1 MKHLS
6 ALLICL
12 FSQCILQAQKGIIP
26 QPQEIAF
33 NGQDFLVESPV
44 ITFDDS
50 LIYPEAVF
58 LKESLNRFYHQSLQI
73 VRLQNIAPE
82 KDPPLFIQ
90 LKTIRPDTLLP
101 IGWYNLNVD
110 KNRINITATEKTGI
124 FYAIQSLI
132 QLGYFN
138 AERQFAFHGVKI
150 SNDYPNMKWRG
161 MHLDVSRHFF
171 PKEFILKYI
180 DLLAMNKMNVFHWHL
195 TDDQG
200 WRIEIKKY
208 PKLTSLGGWRKGSMI
223 GHYNEQRY
231 DTIRYGG
238 FYTQDDIREVVAYAQ
253 KRHVTIVPEI
263 EMPGHAL
270 AALSAYPQFSCTG
283 GPFEVAKGWG
293 VFDDVFCPK
302 EETFTFLQDVLDEV
316 VTLFPGKYIH
326 IGGDECP
333 KTRWEKCKA
342 CQKRMKENNLKD
354 EMALQSYFIQRIE
367 KYLNNKG
374 KQIIGWDEIL
384 EGGLAPNAA
393 VMSWRGI
400 EGGIE
405 AAHLH
410 HPVVMTPGT
419 HCYFDHYQG
428 NPRQEPI
435 AIGGFTSLEK
445 VYSFNPIPEKL
456 SPEERPYILG
466 AQGNVWTEYIN
477 TSRDV
482 EYMAVPR
489 MSALAEVLW
498 TNETSRNYIQFTE
511 RLTEFS
517 GLLRKMDVNMA
528 HSWQLAVVSTIQD
541 GNELKVMATPPVP
554 GKEILYEISN
564 PKVDFKGIIAT
575 LKYTQPLSLETVMD
589 GARFRFIVTENDAQ
603 YESSI
608 IIRKHLANGKNVS
621 FKNPPSEHYPGKGGF
636 TLVDGIEAVLP
647 RINSEWLGWSGDD
660 MIATID
666 LGTDQ
671 KVSMAEIGVLHDP
684 TNWIYE
690 PSEIQLE
697 RSMDGIKWEYILV
710 TTIVPFKPNPR
721 IKQIKFSPVTARYI
735 RISAKNPGL
744 IPEGSPGA
752 GKNSW
757 IFFDEIIVE

>member
-1 MKHLS
+1 MKHL
-6 ALLICL
+6 AVLLICL
-12 FSQCILQAQKGIIP
+12 LSQCILQAQKGIIP
-26 QPQEIAF
+26 QPQEIEF
-33 NGQDFLVESPV
+33 NGQDFSVDFPV

-50 LIYPEAVF
+50 LLYPEAVF
-58 LKESLNRFYHQSLQI
+58 FQESMNRFYKQSLRI
-73 VRLQNIAPE
+73 VRLPNVAPE
-82 KDPPLFIQ
+82 KDPPFFIHLQ
-90 LKTIRPDTLLP
+90 IIHPDTLLP
-101 IGWYNLNVD
+101 IGWYYLNVD
-110 KNRINITATEKTGI
+110 RNRINITATEKTGI
-124 FYAIQSLI
+124 FYGIQSLL
-132 QLGYFN
+132 QLGYIN
-138 AERQFAFHGVKI
+138 AEKKFAFHGVKI
-150 SNDYPNMKWRG
+150 ANDYPNMKWRG

-208 PKLTSLGGWRKGSMI
+208 PKLTTVGGWRKGSMV

-238 FYTQDDIREVVAYAQ
+238 FYTQDDIREVVAYAE

-283 GPFEVAKGWG
+283 GPFDVARGWG

-367 KYLNNKG
+367 KHLNSKG
-374 KQIIGWDEIL
+374 IQIIGWDEIL

-393 VMSWRGI
+393 VMSWRGT

-410 HPVVMTPGT
+410 HPVVMTPGS

-456 SPEERPYILG
+456 SPEERMYILG

-498 TNETSRNYIQFTE
+498 TNEVSRNYIHFTE

-517 GLLRKMDVNMA
+517 GLLKKMDVNMA
-528 HSWQLAVVSTIQD
+528 HSWQRPVLSTVAQN
-541 GNELKVMATPPVP
+541 GVLKAEAKPPVP
-554 GKEILYEISN
+554 GKKMMYELTKPGMKIN
-564 PKVDFKGIIAT
+564 GAKME
-575 LKYTQPLSLETVMD
+575 YTAPVELIDKNIQ
-589 GARFRFIVTENDAQ
+589 FRVWVEENDSTRN
-603 YESSI
+603 ESSLR
-608 IIRKHLANGKNVS
+608 IRSSLASAKQVS
-621 FKNPPSEHYPGKGGF
+621 FAKAPSEHYPGKGGF
-636 TLVDGIEAVLP
+636 TLVDGIVAVLP

-666 LGTDQ
+666 LGATQ
-671 KVSMAEIGVLHDP
+671 TISSAEIGVLHDP

-697 RSMDGIKWEYILV
+697 WSLDGIKWEHILV
-710 TTIVPFKPNPR
+710 STIVPFKPNPR
-721 IKQIKFSPVTARYI
+721 IKQLKFSPVAARYI
-735 RISAKNPGL
+735 RINAKNPGL
-744 IPEGSPGA
+744 IPAGNPGA

-757 IFFDEIIVE
+757 IFFDEIIIE

>member
-1 MKHLS
+1 MKNL
-6 ALLICL
+6 AVFLICL
-12 FSQCILQAQKGIIP
+12 LSQCILQAQKGIIP
-26 QPQEIAF
+26 QPQEIEF
-33 NGQDFLVESPV
+33 NGQDFLVESPI

-50 LIYPEAVF
+50 LLYPEAEF
-58 LKESLNRFYHQSLQI
+58 LQESINRFYQQSLRI

-90 LKTIRPDTLLP
+90 LQTIRPDTLLP
-101 IGWYNLNVD
+101 VGWYNLNVD
-110 KNRINITATEKTGI
+110 KNRIHITATEKTGI
-124 FYAIQSLI
+124 FYGIQSLL
-132 QLGYFN
+132 QLGYYN
-138 AERQFAFHGVKI
+138 AEKQFAFHGVKI

-171 PKEFILKYI
+171 PKKFILKYI

-208 PKLTSLGGWRKGSMI
+208 PKLTSVGGWRKGSMI

-231 DTIRYGG
+231 DSIRYGG
-238 FYTQDDIREVVAYAQ
+238 FYTQDDIREVVAYAE

-283 GPFEVAKGWG
+283 GPFEVAKKWG

-302 EETFTFLQDVLDEV
+302 EETFTFLQNILDEV

-367 KYLNNKG
+367 KYLNSKG

-393 VMSWRGI
+393 VMSWRGT

-428 NPRQEPI
+428 NPRQEPV

-456 SPEERPYILG
+456 SPEESMYILG

-498 TNETSRNYIQFTE
+498 SKESTRNYIHFTE

-517 GLLRKMDVNMA
+517 VLLKKMDVNMA
-528 HSWQLAVVSTIQD
+528 HSWQRPVLSTIAQN
-541 GNELKVMATPPVP
+541 GVLKAEAKPPVP
-554 GKEILYEISN
+554 GKKMMYELTKPGMKIN
-564 PKVDFKGIIAT
+564 
-575 LKYTQPLSLETVMD
+575 
-589 GARFRFIVTENDAQ
+589 GAKMEYVAPVELIDKNIQFRVWVEENDSTR
-603 YESSI
+603 YESSLL
-608 IIRKHLANGKNVS
+608 IRSSLASAKQVS
-621 FKNPPSEHYPGKGGF
+621 FKHPPSEHYPGKGGF

-647 RINSEWLGWSGDD
+647 RINSEWLGWSGED

-666 LGTDQ
+666 LGATQTISKAD
-671 KVSMAEIGVLHDP
+671 IGMLNDP
-684 TNWIYE
+684 TNWIYK

-697 RSMDGIKWEYILV
+697 RSEDGIEWKDIIYS
-710 TTIVPFKPNPR
+710 TIVPIRPNPR
-721 IKQIKFSPVTARYI
+721 IKYMTFRPVDARYI
-735 RISAKNPGL
+735 RISAKNPGI
-744 IPEGSPGA
+744 IPAGNPGA

-757 IFFDEIIVE
+757 IFFDEIIIE

>member
-1 MKHLS
+1 MKHLA

-12 FSQCILQAQKGIIP
+12 LSQCILQAQKGIIP
-26 QPQEIAF
+26 QPQEIEF
-33 NGQDFLVESPV
+33 NGQDFLAYNCF
-44 ITFDDS
+44 IAYDDS
-50 LIYPEAVF
+50 SLFPEAEF
-58 LKESLNRFYHQSLQI
+58 LQSSIKRFFQKDIETVLRPNY
-73 VRLQNIAPE
+73 AAE
-82 KDPPLFIQ
+82 KDPPFYIVLNTIQ
-90 LKTIRPDTLLP
+90 PDTLLP
-101 IGWYNLNVD
+101 LGWYSLHVD
-110 KNRINITATEKTGI
+110 KNRISVTATEKEGI
-124 FYAIQSLI
+124 FYGIQSLL
-132 QLGYFN
+132 QLGYTDN
-138 AERQFAFHGVKI
+138 KKNLAFHGTSI
-150 SNDYPNMKWRG
+150 PNDFPNMKWRG

-208 PKLTSLGGWRKGSMI
+208 PKLTSVGGWRKGSML

-238 FYTQDDIREVVAYAQ
+238 FYTQDDIREVVAYAE

-283 GPFEVAKGWG
+283 GPFDVARGWG

-302 EETFTFLQDVLDEV
+302 EETFTFLQDILDEV

-342 CQKRMKENNLKD
+342 CQKRIKDNNLKD

-367 KYLNNKG
+367 KYLNSKG

-393 VMSWRGI
+393 VMSWRGT

-410 HPVVMTPGT
+410 HPVVMTPGS

-445 VYSFNPIPEKL
+445 VYSFHPIPEKL
-456 SPEERPYILG
+456 TPEERTYILG

-498 TNETSRNYIQFTE
+498 TNEVSRNYIHFTE

-517 GLLRKMDVNMA
+517 GLLKKMDVNMA
-528 HSWQLAVVSTIQD
+528 HSWQRPVLSTVAQN
-541 GNELKVMATPPVP
+541 GVLKAEAKPPVP
-554 GKEILYEISN
+554 GKKMMYELTKPGMKIN
-564 PKVDFKGIIAT
+564 GAKMEYVAPVDLIDKNI
-575 LKYTQPLSLETVMD
+575 Q
-589 GARFRFIVTENDAQ
+589 FRVWVDENDSTR
-603 YESSI
+603 YESSLN
-608 IIRKHLANGKNVS
+608 IRSSLASAKQVS
-621 FKNPPSEHYPGKGGF
+621 FAKAPSEHYPGKGGF
-636 TLVDGIEAVLP
+636 TLVDGIIAVLP

-666 LGTDQ
+666 LGASQTI
-671 KVSMAEIGVLHDP
+671 STAEIGVLHDP

-697 RSMDGIKWEYILV
+697 KSIDGTNWEPILS
-710 TTIVPFKPNPR
+710 TIVAPVKPNMR
-721 IKQIKFSPVTARYI
+721 KKQMKFSPVNARYI
-735 RISAKNPGL
+735 RINAKNPGL
-744 IPEGSPGA
+744 IPAGNPGA

-757 IFFDEIIVE
+757 IFFDEIIIE

>member
-1 MKHLS
+1 MKHL
-6 ALLICL
+6 AVLLICL
-12 FSQCILQAQKGIIP
+12 LSQCILQAQKGIIP
-26 QPQEIAF
+26 QPQEIEF
-33 NGQDFLVESPV
+33 NGQDFIVQSPI

-50 LIYPEAVF
+50 LIYPEAEF
-58 LKESLNRFYHQSLQI
+58 LKESINRFYQQSLRI

-90 LKTIRPDTLLP
+90 LQIIRPDTILP
-101 IGWYNLNVD
+101 QGWYYLNVD
-110 KNRINITATEKTGI
+110 KNRINITATEKVGI
-124 FYAIQSLI
+124 FYGIQSLL
-132 QLGYFN
+132 QLGYYN
-138 AERQFAFHGVKI
+138 AGKQFAFHGAKI
-150 SNDYPNMKWRG
+150 PNDYPNMKWRG

-208 PKLTSLGGWRKGSMI
+208 PKLTSVGGWRKGSML

-238 FYTQDDIREVVAYAQ
+238 FYTQDDIREVVAYAE

-263 EMPGHAL
+263 EMPGHAM

-283 GPFEVAKGWG
+283 GPFDVARGWG

-302 EETFTFLQDVLDEV
+302 EETFTFLQDILDEV

-367 KYLNNKG
+367 KYLNSKG

-393 VMSWRGI
+393 VMSWRGT

-410 HPVVMTPGT
+410 HPVVMTPGS

-445 VYSFNPIPEKL
+445 VYSFHPIPEKL
-456 SPEERPYILG
+456 TLEERAYILG

-498 TNETSRNYIQFTE
+498 TNEVSRNYIHFTE

-517 GLLRKMDVNMA
+517 GLLKKMDVNMA
-528 HSWQLAVVSTIQD
+528 HSWQRPVLLTVAQNGV
-541 GNELKVMATPPVP
+541 LKAEAKPPVP
-554 GKEILYEISN
+554 GKKMMYELTKPGMKIN
-564 PKVDFKGIIAT
+564 GAKMEYVAPVDLIDKNI
-575 LKYTQPLSLETVMD
+575 Q
-589 GARFRFIVTENDAQ
+589 FRVWVDENDSTR
-603 YESSI
+603 YESSLN
-608 IIRKHLANGKNVS
+608 IRSSLASAKQVS
-621 FKNPPSEHYPGKGGF
+621 FAKAPSEHYPGKGGF
-636 TLVDGIEAVLP
+636 TLVDGIVAVLP

-666 LGTDQ
+666 LGATQTISKAD
-671 KVSMAEIGVLHDP
+671 IGVLHDP

-697 RSMDGIKWEYILV
+697 KSIDGTNWEPILS
-710 TTIVPFKPNPR
+710 TIVAPVKPNMR
-721 IKQIKFSPVTARYI
+721 KKQMKLSPVNARYI

-744 IPEGSPGA
+744 IPAGNPGA

-757 IFFDEIIVE
+757 IFFDEIIIE

>member
-1 MKHLS
+1 MKHL
-6 ALLICL
+6 AAFLICL
-12 FSQCILQAQKGIIP
+12 LSQCILQAQKGIIP
-26 QPQEIAF
+26 QPQEIEF
-33 NGQDFLVESPV
+33 NGQDFVVESPI

-58 LKESLNRFYHQSLQI
+58 LKESLNRFYHQSLSI
-73 VRLQNIAPE
+73 VRLRNIAPE

-90 LKTIRPDTLLP
+90 LQTIRPDTLLP

-110 KNRINITATEKTGI
+110 KYRINITATEKTGI
-124 FYAIQSLI
+124 FYGIQSLI

-138 AERQFAFHGVKI
+138 GDKQFAFHGVKI
-150 SNDYPNMKWRG
+150 ANDYPNMKWRG

-208 PKLTSLGGWRKGSMI
+208 PKLTSVGGWRKGSMI

-238 FYTQDDIREVVAYAQ
+238 FYTQDDIREVVAYAE

-283 GPFEVAKGWG
+283 GPFEVAKKWG

-302 EETFTFLQDVLDEV
+302 EETFSFLQDVLDEV

-393 VMSWRGI
+393 VMSWRGT

-428 NPRQEPI
+428 NPRLEPI

-456 SPEERPYILG
+456 SPEERTYILG

-489 MSALAEVLW
+489 ISALAEVLW
-498 TNETSRNYIQFTE
+498 TNEKSRNYVQFTE

-528 HSWQLAVVSTIQD
+528 HSWQRPVLSTIAQD
-541 GNELKVMATPPVP
+541 GVLKMDARPPVP
-554 GKEILYEISN
+554 GKKMMFELTKPGMKVNGAKMEYLAPIELIAKNIQFRVWVEEIDS
-564 PKVDFKGIIAT
+564 T
-575 LKYTQPLSLETVMD
+575 
-589 GARFRFIVTENDAQ
+589 R
-603 YESSI
+603 YESSLL
-608 IIRKHLANGKNVS
+608 IRSSLASAKQVS
-621 FKNPPSEHYPGKGGF
+621 FAKAPSEHYPGKGGF

-666 LGTDQ
+666 LGAEQ

-697 RSMDGIKWEYILV
+697 RSMDGIKWEYILA

-735 RISAKNPGL
+735 RISAKNPGI
-744 IPEGSPGA
+744 IPEGNPGA